1 MFDYLDSD
9 GVAALWGKID
19 NSFVR
24 KDDNETSELIEMTSG
39 SVANTGV
46 NGKTTA
52 QKIEIHPESGSLSS
66 VNLCFC
72 GNNILPNP
80 GTQTISGITYSYDS
94 NGFLTVNGRATAQ
107 SDYYWIGTKDTANGY
122 GYLAPPGTYTF
133 SLEKVSGEGS
143 VTLYMV
149 KSGASGQGSGGTVV
163 QIDEEGEEVY
173 EHDATNARIM
183 VRVTSGSTIS
193 NLKLKVQVSYGSGSY
208 SYSAPYREI
217 IPISLN
223 GNTVGVDDKLVIDEN
238 GSCKIE
244 KSGGSIVDL
253 SSSYDFNKL
262 KIPTFNV
269 FDAALNSKAT
279 ITVTYY
285 RIKEGSYPPSNS
297 QIVKYL
303 NGEVTDLIGNEPI
316 AVYNL
321 DVLTKYLGGTSN
333 EPKNN
338 LLLTVSDSDLS
349 AVRVHYDSV
358 DTGKYTS
365 PTFSVASSQGMSY
378 SSGNIVFPK
387 KCTAKITFTGTIT
400 TDTDYQPQN
409 IKREILAK
417 LTNASTQAVIG
428 TYVIV
433 SYPKQGFSTK
443 VKHTVNYSTNVSI
456 PSNNTLV
463 AISFALRGSQ
473 SNYGSSFNFS
483 GTINTL
489 SISIEEV

>member
-19 NSFVR
+19 SSFVR
-24 KDDNETSELIEMTSG
+24 KDDNETSELIAMTSG
-39 SVANTGV
+39 SVANAGV

-52 QKIEIHPESGSLSS
+52 QKIEIHPESGLLSS

-80 GTQTISGITYSYDS
+80 GTKTISGITYSYDS

-107 SDYYWIGTKDTANGY
+107 SDYYWIGTSDIANGY

-173 EHDATNARIM
+173 EHDASNARIM
-183 VRVTSGSTIS
+183 VRVASGSSIS
-193 NLKLKVQVSYGSGSY
+193 NLKLKAQVSYGSGSY

-269 FDAALNSKAT
+269 FDAARNSKAM

-338 LLLTVSDSDLS
+338 LLLAVSDFALS
-349 AVRVHYDSV
+349 SV
-358 DTGKYTS
+358 EVGYNHSYTGNYTS
-365 PTFSVASSQGMSY
+365 PTFSVESSQGMSY
-378 SSGNIVFPK
+378 SSGSIVFPK
-387 KCTAKITFTGTIT
+387 KCTAKMTFTGYIT
-400 TDTDYQPQN
+400 TNSGSKYHKL
-409 IKREILAK
+409 KREILAE
-417 LTNASTQAVIG
+417 LTNTSTHAVIG
-428 TYVIV
+428 TYVIA
-433 SYPKQGFSTK
+433 SYPKQQIQEVS
-443 VKHTVNYSTNVSI
+443 HTVNYSTNISI

-463 AISFALRGSQ
+463 SVSFALRGSE
-473 SNYGSSFNFS
+473 SGTSSYYTFS
-483 GTINTL
+483 GTINNL

>member
-1 MFDYLDSD
+1 MFDYLDSG

-24 KDDNETSELIEMTSG
+24 KNETSELVGTTSG

-80 GTQTISGITYSYDS
+80 GTQTISGITYSYDA
-94 NGFLTVNGRATAQ
+94 NGFLTVNGKATAQ

-122 GYLAPPGTYTF
+122 GYFAPPGTYTF

-143 VTLYMV
+143 ITLYMV
-149 KSGASGQGSGGTVV
+149 KSGTSGQGSGGTVV

-173 EHDATNARIM
+173 EHGTANARIM
-183 VRVTSGSTIS
+183 IRVNSGSTVS

-244 KSGGSIVDL
+244 KSGGSIVEL

-262 KIPTFNV
+262 KTPTFNV
-269 FDAALNSKAT
+269 FDATFNSKALM
-279 ITVTYY
+279 TVTYY

-321 DVLTKYLGGTSN
+321 GVLTKYLGGTSN

-338 LLLTVSDSDLS
+338 LLLAVSDFALS
-349 AVRVHYDSV
+349 SV
-358 DTGKYTS
+358 QVYYNHTYTGDYTS

-378 SSGNIVFPK
+378 SSGSIVFPK
-387 KCTAKITFTGTIT
+387 KCTAKMTFTGNIT
-400 TDTDYQPQN
+400 TDNGSSYREL
-409 IKREILAK
+409 KREILAR

-428 TYVIV
+428 TYVIA
-433 SYPKQGFSTK
+433 SYPKQRIQK
-443 VKHTVNYSTNVSI
+443 VSHTVNYSTNISI

-463 AISFALRGSQ
+463 SVSFALRGSE
-473 SNYGSSFNFS
+473 SGSSSSFTFS
-483 GTINTL
+483 GTINNL

>member
-19 NSFVR
+19 SSFVR

-80 GTQTISGITYSYDS
+80 GTKTISGITYSYDS
-94 NGFLTVNGRATAQ
+94 NGFLTVNGRATAR
-107 SDYYWIGTKDTANGY
+107 SDYYWIGTSDTANGY

-143 VTLYMV
+143 ITLYMV

-173 EHDATNARIM
+173 EHDAANARIM
-183 VRVTSGSTIS
+183 VRVANGSTIR

-223 GNTVGVDDKLVIDEN
+223 GNTIGVDDKLVIDEN

-253 SSSYDFNKL
+253 SGSYDFNKL

-269 FDAALNSKAT
+269 FDAARNSKAI

-297 QIVKYL
+297 QIGKYL

-321 DVLTKYLGGTSN
+321 DVLKKYLGGTSN

-338 LLLTVSDSDLS
+338 LLLTASNFNLRT
-349 AVRVHYDSV
+349 VRVLYNRTC
-358 DTGKYTS
+358 TGEYTS

-400 TDTDYQPQN
+400 TETGTQSYD
-409 IKREILAK
+409 IKREILAR
-417 LTNASTQAVIG
+417 LTNASTHAVIG
-428 TYVIV
+428 TYVIA
-433 SYPKQGFSTK
+433 SYPKHEINE
-443 VKHTVNYSTNVSI
+443 VKHTVKYSTNVSI

-463 AISFALRGSQ
+463 AVSFALQGSQ
-473 SNYGSSFNFS
+473 STYGSAFDFS
-483 GTINTL
+483 GTINNL